1 MWAEISRL
9 AVVEQVTVLLTTHYL
24 DEADHLADRLAI
36 IDHGRVVAEGTPDEL
51 KSELAGDTVQLEVV
65 DLDDISLALQRLS
78 QIEGLTEV
86 TATGRTLRARAEL
99 GARAIP
105 AILAALEQAQ
115 IPVASATVARPSLD
129 DVYLRHAGRTF
140 EEVAR

>member
-1 MWAEISRL
+1 
-9 AVVEQVTVLLTTHYL
+9 VLLTTHYL